1 MSGADRTAEAPSGVD
16 PKLLELLICP
26 VSRTMLVYDREA
38 AELVSKKAGL
48 AYPIVNG
55 VPIMR
60 ESEARP
66 IES

>member
-1 MSGADRTAEAPSGVD
+1 MSVSERPVEAPSGVD

-26 VSRTMLVYDREA
+26 VSRSMLVYDREA
-38 AELVSKKAGL
+38 GELVSKKAGL
-48 AYPIVNG
+48 AYPIRNG

-60 ESEARP
+60 ESEARL

>member
-1 MSGADRTAEAPSGVD
+1 MSGSEEPSAMPSAVD

-38 AELVSKKAGL
+38 GELVSKKAGL

-60 ESEARP
+60 EIRARP
-66 IES
+66 LES